1 METNFEKMLQSMKQ
15 YIDDQDDKSS
25 PIDHEHAQYV
35 KRNVLANVAFTGSF
49 YDLKDIPDLQDA
61 ITKEELEEILQDYF
75 ASDQTVINMVKE
87 LLNVE
92 NVEINNDYTGKI
104 SLAHVY
110 AILNAMKDYIYY
122 NSLMAGSPIYVN
134 AEAPEDIHKI
144 WMDTTDDLIYVYSD
158 ITMDAMDATIN
169 VFKAE
174 LKAMKDELEYLKRHG
189 IGGSTEDGIS
199 KFALLLE
206 TGDTLDLLT
215 GDSLDTYDTE

>member
-25 PIDHEHAQYV
+25 PLDHEHAQYA

-49 YDLKDIPDLQDA
+49 YDLSDIPDLQDA
-61 ITKEELEEILQDYF
+61 ITKEELEDILQDYF

-122 NSLMAGSPIYVN
+122 NSLMAGSPVYVN
-134 AEAPEDIHKI
+134 SEAPEDTHKI

-169 VFKAE
+169 VFKTE
-174 LKAMKDELEYLKRHG
+174 LKAMRDELEYLKRHG

-206 TGDTLDLLT
+206 TGDTLDLLN

>member
-35 KRNVLANVAFTGSF
+35 KRNSLANVAYTGSY
-49 YDLKDIPDLQDA
+49 YDLLDIPDLRDSV
-61 ITKEELEEILQDYF
+61 TKEELEEILQDYF
-75 ASDQTVINMVKE
+75 ASDQSVIEMIKE
-87 LLNVE
+87 ILNVE
-92 NVEINNDYTGKI
+92 EVTINNDYEGKI
-104 SLAHVY
+104 NLAHVY

-134 AEAPEDIHKI
+134 SEAPEDIHKI

-158 ITMDAMDATIN
+158 ITMDAIDATIN
-169 VFKAE
+169 VFKTE
-174 LKAMKDELEYLKRHG
+174 LKAMRDELEYLKRHG